1 MNELFN
7 QDGCL
12 TDYALSA
19 LIHDK
24 PLDELE
30 RLELSEHLSFC
41 DACIE
46 RYTAMLS
53 DDFLIP
59 TAQPIA
65 PTIRTRLRDRARKLF
80 LNRYATAAAAA
91 CFAVL
96 FWNLGVFDFQIN
108 DKNRQTFDVFSN
120 STVSFSEKTTR
131 FTDGISAALNQWIYS
146 FNFESGSNH
155 EEK

>member
-46 RYTAMLS
+46 RYTAML
-53 DDFLIP
+53 
-59 TAQPIA
+59 
-65 PTIRTRLRDRARKLF
+65 
-80 LNRYATAAAAA
+80 

-146 FNFESGSNH
+146 FNFERGSNH

>member
-1 MNELFN
+1 MNELFK

-19 LIHDK
+19 LIHDE

-46 RYTAMLS
+46 RYTSMLS
-53 DDFLIP
+53 DDLLILP
-59 TAQPIA
+59 TEPIA
-65 PTIRTRLRDRARKLF
+65 PTIRARLRDRARKIF
-80 LNRYATAAAAA
+80 LNRYTTAAAAA

-96 FWNLGVFDFQIN
+96 FWNLGVFDFQIT
-108 DKNRQTFDVFSN
+108 DKNWQTFEAFSS
-120 STVSFSEKTTR
+120 STVLFSERTTR

-146 FNFESGSNH
+146 FNFERGSNH

>member
-59 TAQPIA
+59 TAQPICN
-65 PTIRTRLRDRARKLF
+65 RRRSGLFRGFVLESRRL
-80 LNRYATAAAAA
+80 
-91 CFAVL
+91 
-96 FWNLGVFDFQIN
+96 
-108 DKNRQTFDVFSN
+108 
-120 STVSFSEKTTR
+120 
-131 FTDGISAALNQWIYS
+131 
-146 FNFESGSNH
+146 
-155 EEK
+155 

>member
-1 MNELFN
+1 
-7 QDGCL
+7 
-12 TDYALSA
+12 
-19 LIHDK
+19 
-24 PLDELE
+24 
-30 RLELSEHLSFC
+30 
-41 DACIE
+41 
-46 RYTAMLS
+46 MLS

-80 LNRYATAAAAA
+80 LTRYATAAAAA

-146 FNFESGSNH
+146 FNFERGSNH

>member
-65 PTIRTRLRDRARKLF
+65 PTIRTRLRDRALSLIHISEPTRQAEIS
-80 LNRYATAAAAA
+80 YA
-91 CFAVL
+91 
-96 FWNLGVFDFQIN
+96 VFCLKKKKSQR
-108 DKNRQTFDVFSN
+108 NRQKYRTP
-120 STVSFSEKTTR
+120 TYT
-131 FTDGISAALNQWIYS
+131 
-146 FNFESGSNH
+146 
-155 EEK
+155 

>member
-1 MNELFN
+1 MNELFR

-12 TDYALSA
+12 TDYAFSV
-19 LIHDK
+19 LIHDE

-46 RYTAMLS
+46 RYASMLS
-53 DDFLIP
+53 DDRLLP
-59 TAQPIA
+59 PAEPIA
-65 PTIRTRLRDRARKLF
+65 PTIRTRLRERARKLF

-108 DKNRQTFDVFSN
+108 DKSRQTFDAFS
-120 STVSFSEKTTR
+120 SGTTSFSEKTTR
-131 FTDGISAALNQWIYS
+131 FTDGISAALNEWIYS
-146 FNFESGSNH
+146 FNFERGSNH